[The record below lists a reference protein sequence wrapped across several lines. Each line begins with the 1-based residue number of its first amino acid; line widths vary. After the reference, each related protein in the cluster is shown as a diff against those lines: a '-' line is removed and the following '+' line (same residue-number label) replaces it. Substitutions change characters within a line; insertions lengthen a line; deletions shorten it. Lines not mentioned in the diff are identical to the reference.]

1 MPNDGLD
8 ELAALLAG
16 LPEPEPPT
24 APPPDLSTV
33 SRLEWMR
40 QRAQE
45 KLAEERAK
53 PPETP
58 PAALIDEALK
68 KAYTYLHDFATQ
80 RNVVKPG
87 YPKSYGIAGVP
98 EFSGLAWEAG
108 HANFHTRTVG
118 YKTKYYERVIFQF
131 LLSGGKQIRL
141 AREYPASDRLKNLL
155 VDCKIDFTMQ
165 ETRNPRGFVE
175 RVNFEFP
182 CKVAAS
188 ILLSAEP
195 EDGKIMLHASNVSGF
210 GTVQQL
216 LAPEAINDASLNEL
230 SGFILGETK
239 VLGPLLLR
247 GA

>member
-1 MPNDGLD
+1 MLFR
-8 ELAALLAG
+8 
-16 LPEPEPPT
+16 
-24 APPPDLSTV
+24 S
-33 SRLEWMR
+33 
-40 QRAQE
+40 
-45 KLAEERAK
+45 
-53 PPETP
+53 
-58 PAALIDEALK
+58 
-68 KAYTYLHDFATQ
+68 
-80 RNVVKPG
+80 
-87 YPKSYGIAGVP
+87 
-98 EFSGLAWEAG
+98 
-108 HANFHTRTVG
+108 
-118 YKTKYYERVIFQF
+118 
-131 LLSGGKQIRL
+131 
-141 AREYPASDRLKNLL
+141 
-155 VDCKIDFTMQ
+155 
-165 ETRNPRGFVE
+165 ETRNQRGFVE